1 MRHYEARKSGL
12 QKMKAI
18 VSFLALCVVGV
29 FAATIWGWREMREVD
44 KLRADNEALRQKLAA
59 VETDSQER
67 AKELLA
73 QRKEVQNLQREA
85 REVHKLRG
93 EVNRLRSGADSL
105 AQLQEAQSRLKR
117 ENQTLREAARK
128 ASARPTG
135 TTFERGTFPKESWE
149 FLGYESPE
157 DALVSAIWT
166 MQQGDPQGYFESLAP
181 AEQERMAQRWQD
193 KTEEEIANK
202 HQSDVAAISGLR
214 VLSRRD
220 ISNHEVVLDIYID
233 VEGRGRMQTVSMQ
246 RIGGEW
252 KFAGEAPEETP

>member
-1 MRHYEARKSGL
+1 MCHYESRKPVCG
-12 QKMKAI
+12 KMKAI
-18 VSFLALCVVGV
+18 VSFLALCAVGV
-29 FAATIWGWREMREVD
+29 VAATIWGWREVG
-44 KLRADNEALRQKLAA
+44 KLRANNEALRQKLAA

-67 AKELLA
+67 AEALRA
-73 QRKEVQNLQREA
+73 QHREEMQNLQREA
-85 REVHKLRG
+85 QEVHKLRG

-105 AQLQEAQSRLKR
+105 AQLQKAQSRLKR

-128 ASARPTG
+128 AAVRPTRA
-135 TTFERGTFPKESWE
+135 TFERGNFPKEGWE

-202 HQSDVAAISGLR
+202 HQSDVAAISGIR
-214 VLSRRD
+214 VLNRRD
-220 ISNHEVVLDIYID
+220 ISDQEVVLDVYI
-233 VEGRGRMQTVSMQ
+233 EGTGRMQTVSMQ
-246 RIGGEW
+246 RIDNQW
-252 KFAGEAPEETP
+252 KFAGEVPEKTP